1 MKGAPAIAIVI
12 LTAGFLVTGC
22 ARLRVPA
29 PDPLAADDH
38 NDLGVA
44 YHARAEF
51 ELAARQFRRALALR
65 PGWARAL
72 VNLGDAQLALGHLDG
87 AISAYE
93 GAHAVEPANPAT
105 ANNLAWALLQHEGRW
120 PEAESLIRGA
130 LARDPQPRGY
140 YLDTL
145 GLLYLKKGE
154 PLAAL
159 EALRAALTDPQIRE
173 RRVRALVLRRTGEAL
188 SRLGDIQGADRCD
201 RVARDLLAGEEASP
215 ESVGPGETVC

>member
-1 MKGAPAIAIVI
+1 MRGVVALAI

-22 ARLRVPA
+22 ARPRA
-29 PDPLAADDH
+29 PVWDPVSADDH

-44 YHARAEF
+44 YHTRGEF

-65 PGWARAL
+65 PGWARAF
-72 VNLGDAQLALGHLDG
+72 VNLGDAQLALGLVDE

-93 GAHAVEPANPAT
+93 RAHVVGPANPAT

-120 PEAESLIRGA
+120 PEAEPLIRGA

-145 GLLYLKKGE
+145 GLLFLKKGE
-154 PLAAL
+154 PRAAL
-159 EALRAALTDPQIRE
+159 EALRAALADPQIRE

-188 SRLGDIQGADRCD
+188 SRLGDIEGADRCD
-201 RVARDLLAGEEASP
+201 RVARDLLASEEASP
-215 ESVGPGETVC
+215 ENVGPGETVC